1 MESRSFFFF
10 FVAHFH
16 QLETPK
22 TSNPVALRNCYFLQ
36 GGYNEPLVINGGLYM
51 DHPYKWPK
59 IDGGNLG
66 LVISPRKK
74 WSYFTL
80 QKNCCL
86 VPPCTF
92 LSRLFLLMM
101 NQMLHHL
108 RCLKTLRKTMW
119 VLNQKY

>member
-1 MESRSFFFF
+1 
-10 FVAHFH
+10 
-16 QLETPK
+16 
-22 TSNPVALRNCYFLQ
+22 
-36 GGYNEPLVINGGLYM
+36 M

-86 VPPCTF
+86 GPPC
-92 LSRLFLLMM
+92 SV
-101 NQMLHHL
+101 
-108 RCLKTLRKTMW
+108 KV
-119 VLNQKY
+119 VLADDESDAAPPEMFKNG